1 MLTNGRSTTKV
12 CSSSEKLNRTA
23 HDVREMELFGIEP
36 TFRRR
41 FKFVAMV
48 GFASTVV
55 MCWQNTLAT
64 FSFALQNGGTGGY
77 FFTYIYGMFAFA
89 FTYLSLAELSSSW
102 VHHSRRILNLQLTA
116 LVQIPNSWWAIS
128 VGRPVRTTQAPYSHQ
143 LLCRLALQ
151 PSMAWIFG
159 WLRCHYRQPH
169 P

>member
-1 MLTNGRSTTKV
+1 MAGVQEIHHEPKPTSRSHARDRMV
-12 CSSSEKLNRTA
+12 DDEILALEFGIDSEKSRATA
-23 HDVREMELFGIEP
+23 HDVREMGLFGIEP

-89 FTYLSLAELSSSW
+89 FTYLSLAELSSS
-102 VHHSRRILNLQLTA
+102 
-116 LVQIPNSWWAIS
+116 
-128 VGRPVRTTQAPYSHQ
+128 
-143 LLCRLALQ
+143 
-151 PSMAWIFG
+151 
-159 WLRCHYRQPH
+159 
-169 P
+169 